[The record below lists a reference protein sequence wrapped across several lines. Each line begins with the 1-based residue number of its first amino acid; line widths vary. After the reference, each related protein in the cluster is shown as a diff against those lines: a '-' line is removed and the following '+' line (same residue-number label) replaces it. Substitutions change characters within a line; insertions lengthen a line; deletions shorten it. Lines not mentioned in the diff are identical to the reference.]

1 MATSKRKRVLFLAAL
16 AANRVGGIESYAAE
30 LARQLDPKGWDLT
43 ICYQTEARGAVR
55 EFLLE
60 PGNVT
65 LDVQKVQEG
74 LGLTN
79 TLEYVKLVLRYRPD
93 VLLYTLGG
101 PVRLWPL
108 LGSLLGV
115 RRSIYYDQTSRSA
128 ARYNYRAGSKVQ
140 VLMKP
145 LTETICATAFVKA
158 CSDREQIVPASKSRV
173 IYSAVDN
180 HRDLGDAAAFREKY
194 AIPADRRIVL
204 QVSWLVPEKG
214 IDVALRAAKR
224 VLDERRDLQFVFC
237 GDGAERE
244 VYAAMAREFGI
255 TDHVTWCGQVQDL
268 SASGAWAAAAIQIQC
283 SQWHEAFCLAV
294 AEGMSAGL
302 PVVASRIGGLP
313 ELVENGLNGFVFEP
327 KDDGALAAGILKL
340 ANDEALRTRMGAAG
354 RERAL
359 QNHDLPRNVAAWVDV
374 LVA

>member
-16 AANRVGGIESYAAE
+16 APNRIGGIESYAAE
-30 LARQLDPKGWDLT
+30 LARQLDSKGWNLT
-43 ICYQTEARGAVR
+43 ICYQAEARGAVR

-65 LDVQKVQEG
+65 LDVQEVQEG
-74 LGLTN
+74 LGLQN
-79 TLEYVKLVLRYRPD
+79 TREFIKLVLRHRPD

-115 RRSIYYDQTSRSA
+115 RRRIYHDQTSRSA
-128 ARYNYRAGSKVQ
+128 ARYNYRAGAKVQ
-140 VLMKP
+140 MLMKP
-145 LTETICATAFVKA
+145 LSEAICATAFVKA
-158 CSDREQIVPASKSRV
+158 CSDREQIIPASKSRV

-180 HRDLGDAAAFREKY
+180 HRNLGDAGAFREKY

-214 IDVALRAAKR
+214 IDVALRAARR
-224 VLDERRDLQFVFC
+224 VLDVRQDLQFVFC
-237 GDGAERE
+237 GDGAGRE
-244 VYAAMAREFGI
+244 EYVAMAGDLGI
-255 TDHVTWCGQVQDL
+255 ADHVTWCGQVQDL
-268 SASGAWAAAAIQIQC
+268 AASGAWPAASIQIQC
-283 SQWHEAFCLAV
+283 SQWHEAFCLSV

-313 ELVENGLNGFVFEP
+313 ELVQDGTNGFVFEP
-327 KDDGALAAGILKL
+327 QDDGALAEGILKL
-340 ANDEALRTRMGAAG
+340 AGDEALRSKMGAAG
-354 RERAL
+354 RDRAL
-359 QNHDLPRNVAAWVDV
+359 QNLDLPQNVAAWVEV
-374 LVA
+374 LIA